1 MRKTTISEK
10 FSKYVIKKEDEECWD
25 WSGRL
30 NIDGY
35 AIFKVYVDKKI
46 KWLRGHRVSWEIF
59 KGEIPNGFLVLHK
72 CDNRKCTNP
81 NHLFL
86 GNNKDNVDDM
96 VNKDRGFFKKGYSL
110 RAKLSDEQVLDIL
123 NSNEK
128 QVVLKKKYGVCR
140 ETIRLIKRRKTW
152 GRILNVSV

>member
-1 MRKTTISEK
+1 MRKTTVNEK
-10 FSKYVIKKEDEECWD
+10 FLKYVVKEDGDKCWN
-25 WSGRL
+25 WIGKI

-35 AIFKVYVDKKI
+35 AVFRDTINKKR

-59 KGEIPNGFLVLHK
+59 NGKIPNGSLVLHK

-86 GNNKDNVDDM
+86 GNVKDNSDDM
-96 VNKDRGFFKKGYSL
+96 MNKGRGFFKKGYSL

-128 QVVLKKKYGVCR
+128 QAMLKKKYGVCA
-140 ETIRLIKRRKTW
+140 ETIRLIKKRKTW
-152 GRILNVSV
+152 GRLLNVSV